1 MRNPILDDI
10 AKLMTDAAGVAQGM
24 RKEFETS
31 MAGLLERWLA
41 DQEIPTR
48 EEVEALR
55 ESVRRLDEER
65 ESVAARIAVLEA
77 ELAATRASGPAK
89 KTAKRAKKAE
99 PSGPVERET
108 PTGVDSAPDGTE
120 SESPAGDAADAGP
133 AEPPTEQGPSGDTN
147 GTGKSEPA

>member
-65 ESVAARIAVLEA
+65 ESLAARIAVLEA
-77 ELAATRASGPAK
+77 ELAATKASGTAK
-89 KTAKRAKKAE
+89 KTARRAKK
-99 PSGPVERET
+99 SVKGGSSVDDT
-108 PTGVDSAPDGTE
+108 PTSAVPAPDGTE
-120 SESPAGDAADAGP
+120 SDPTAGSAADAGP
-133 AEPPTEQGPSGDTN
+133 AEPSTDQDSNGGDTGK
-147 GTGKSEPA
+147 GTSEPG

>member
-108 PTGVDSAPDGTE
+108 PIGVDSAPDGTE
-120 SESPAGDAADAGP
+120 SESPTGDAADAGP
-133 AEPPTEQGPSGDTN
+133 AEPPTEQGPGGDTN

>member
-31 MAGLLERWLA
+31 MSGLLERWLA

-65 ESVAARIAVLEA
+65 EGLAARVAALEA
-77 ELAATRASGPAK
+77 ELR
-89 KTAKRAKKAE
+89 AKRKGGTAKKAARITKQSDKGGSVE
-99 PSGPVERET
+99 DDSPDFEDPSPVK
-108 PTGVDSAPDGTE
+108 AE
-120 SESPAGDAADAGP
+120 SESSTGGTVDAGP
-133 AEPPTEQGPSGDTN
+133 STDQDSGDGTN
-147 GTGKSEPA
+147 GTTKSDLG